1 MRQWTASDITRDFG
15 SRIVGFEASMLRDPD
30 VRRDLQELFDRR
42 SVLIFHNLD
51 ISHEEQV
58 DLTLM
63 LSGDESP
70 VARAKA
76 TGRGDH
82 WYVSNERPNAAAPFG
97 RLQFHSDMMW
107 SDHICEAIS
116 LYGVDVEEPSTPT
129 TFASAIGAWSALP
142 DELRERA
149 GRFHALHTA
158 GAIRRGDVADVLVSS
173 VEDPPSTTKL
183 LGMAHPRTGETIL
196 YACEQM
202 TREVV
207 GLPPE
212 ESEVLLQELFA
223 VLYNPASLLHHEWH
237 TGDLVVWDNL
247 ALQHGRPNVLAEGP
261 RRTLRKVASFTPA
274 LAEEQRPVHSTVK

>member
-42 SVLIFHNLD
+42 SVLIFHDLD

-97 RLQFHSDMMW
+97 RLQFHS
-107 SDHICEAIS
+107 
-116 LYGVDVEEPSTPT
+116 
-129 TFASAIGAWSALP
+129 
-142 DELRERA
+142 
-149 GRFHALHTA
+149 
-158 GAIRRGDVADVLVSS
+158 
-173 VEDPPSTTKL
+173 
-183 LGMAHPRTGETIL
+183 
-196 YACEQM
+196 
-202 TREVV
+202 
-207 GLPPE
+207 
-212 ESEVLLQELFA
+212 
-223 VLYNPASLLHHEWH
+223 
-237 TGDLVVWDNL
+237 
-247 ALQHGRPNVLAEGP
+247 
-261 RRTLRKVASFTPA
+261 
-274 LAEEQRPVHSTVK
+274 